1 MVLCECL
8 SLEVV
13 FRCRFCHDPVGPPP
27 EFCCSHRRPVPSETR
42 HQTWRQQSPAASPQL
57 LCRQLQ
63 PTPEA
68 GVLPTPEA
76 GVLPSPEMPQPAVL
90 PTPEAGV
97 LPSPEMP
104 QPAVRPSAPK
114 KEKAAVPRPD
124 HIVVVIL
131 ENKHRSSVIRQAP
144 YLNKLAAKGANMTHS
159 Y

>member
-63 PTPEA
+63 P
-68 GVLPTPEA
+68 
-76 GVLPSPEMPQPAVL
+76 SPRRECCQPRRR
-90 PTPEAGV
+90 ECC
-97 LPSPEMP
+97 
-104 QPAVRPSAPK
+104 QPRRR
-114 KEKAAVPRPD
+114 ECCQPRRC
-124 HIVVVIL
+124 
-131 ENKHRSSVIRQAP
+131 RSRQCCQP
-144 YLNKLAAKGANMTHS
+144 RRRECCHPRRCRSRQCGPPPPRRKRRQCRDQTTS
-159 Y
+159 WW